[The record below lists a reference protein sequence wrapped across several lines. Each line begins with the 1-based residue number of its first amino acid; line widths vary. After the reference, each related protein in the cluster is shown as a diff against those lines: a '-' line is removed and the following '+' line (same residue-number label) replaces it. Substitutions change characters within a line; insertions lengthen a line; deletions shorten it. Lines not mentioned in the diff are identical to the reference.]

1 MSATAPA
8 LLTDLLREVSRSFYI
23 TLRVLPGPV
32 RPQIGVAYLLARA
45 TDTVADSEAV
55 PVEDRLRSLEEL
67 RDRIVGGRE
76 VAVDFSHIPEDAA
89 TVGER
94 ALLRRIEE
102 AVSLLNGFSC
112 FDRCC
117 IRQVLD
123 TIVSGQAKDLE
134 RFHAANGTRLTALQT
149 SDELDD
155 YTFRVAGCVGE
166 FWTRLCRQHLYPK
179 AKLEVGQYCRD
190 AVRFG
195 KGLQRVNILRD
206 LPVDLRKGRCY
217 VPVDGLNRHAL
228 RPADLLDPVNEI
240 RFRALYREHL
250 EVAAEELKAGWRYT
264 CATPREQFRVRLA
277 CALPLLIG
285 AETLRLLAVGN
296 VLDGKR
302 RIKVPRNRVK
312 HLLLQATLWH
322 PFRRRWEALF
332 DATLPAAR

>member
-8 LLTDLLREVSRSFYI
+8 LLTDLLREVSRSFYL

-32 RPQIGVAYLLARA
+32 RTQIGVAYLLARA

-55 PVEDRLRSLEEL
+55 PVNDRLRSLEDL

-76 VAVDFSHIPEDAA
+76 VPVDFSHIPEDSA
-89 TVGER
+89 TPGER

-102 AVSLLNGFSC
+102 AVTLMNGFSC

-117 IRQVLD
+117 IREVLN
-123 TIVSGQAKDLE
+123 TIVSGQAQDLE
-134 RFHAANGTRLTALQT
+134 RFHAAAGDCLTALQT
-149 SDELDD
+149 ADELDD

-179 AKLEVGQYCRD
+179 AHLEVGQYCRD
-190 AVRFG
+190 AIRFG

-206 LPVDLRKGRCY
+206 LPADLRKGRCY

-228 RPADLLDPVNEI
+228 RPADLLDPANEA
-240 RFRALYREHL
+240 RFRALFREHL
-250 EVAAEELKAGWRYT
+250 EVAAEDLKAGWRYT
-264 CATPREQFRVRLA
+264 CATPRDQFRVRLA

-296 VLDGKR
+296 VLDGQR
-302 RIKVPRNRVK
+302 RIKVSRGRVK
-312 HLLLQATLWH
+312 NLLLRATLCH
-322 PFRRRWEALF
+322 PFRRRWEGMF
-332 DATLPAAR
+332 DATLPARS